1 LSHEKLRSFEMREKL
16 RELRATDDPFWAE
29 LTCTN
34 PRPVTGAVVVE
45 DIEIPEAEEELDD
58 SDVNLRDVIAATH
71 REAVPE
77 RRRGRTFILENG
89 GLVSAADAENI
100 EEIPKPVEERE
111 AEDIGRGKRKK
122 TANRLYHLSDFA
134 RHWDNEASDIE

>member
-1 LSHEKLRSFEMREKL
+1 MQEKL

-29 LTCTN
+29 LTRAN
-34 PRPVTGAVVVE
+34 PRPVTGAVIVE
-45 DIEIPEAEEELDD
+45 DLIAIPEGEEELDD

-71 REAVPE
+71 REAVPKQH
-77 RRRGRTFILENG
+77 RRRTFTLENG

-100 EEIPKPVEERE
+100 EEIPKPVEEGE
-111 AEDIGRGKRKK
+111 EEDIGRGKRKK